1 MLWRWQRNSLNFFN
15 LNTSFI
21 VQLAVFVFL
30 YILIGSSG
38 YAPTCYFHHTTCN
51 HFCFLSEF
59 FDSYVF
65 SKSISIIQIP
75 RSILLRQWSNALT
88 MHHKGK
94 TSMTKSV
101 TDKKPMILIALLLR
115 NVNTIWT
122 MSKARAVSSARNR
135 RNAEFCNQKEELDGT
150 RMCTVRVGRSTASNR
165 WRWRM
170 KPFPSDL
177 IGFRVWSSII
187 QFALDAR
194 WAIVYDTKREGTKG
208 AGAHVFFNERAPSAS
223 YSRIDVPC
231 QTWSRSIFWNHAYTV
246 ASQRLPMKT
255 REEKGIFASWNA
267 FFYLSPFFRGK
278 GEIDETHFFGVYPFS
293 GTDDKFLSCRFNIL
307 LAIRS

>member
-1 MLWRWQRNSLNFFN
+1 
-15 LNTSFI
+15 
-21 VQLAVFVFL
+21 
-30 YILIGSSG
+30 
-38 YAPTCYFHHTTCN
+38 
-51 HFCFLSEF
+51 
-59 FDSYVF
+59 
-65 SKSISIIQIP
+65 
-75 RSILLRQWSNALT
+75 
-88 MHHKGK
+88 
-94 TSMTKSV
+94 MTKSV
-101 TDKKPMILIALLLR
+101 TDEKFTILIALLLR
-115 NVNTIWT
+115 DVNTIRT
-122 MSKARAVSSARNR
+122 KSKAWAVCSARNR
-135 RNAEFCNQKEELDGT
+135 RNAEFCNQKEELNGT

-267 FFYLSPFFRGK
+267 FFYPFAFFRGK
-278 GEIDETHFFGVYPFS
+278 GEIDETHFFGVHRR
-293 GTDDKFLSCRFNIL
+293 FLGPMISFFLACSISCWLFAHKKRSHPRSVYVCLERSTRFDSVGIF
-307 LAIRS
+307 RSLEYEWQLKWLSL